1 MTYQVE
7 SGIGFVPSPKGR
19 KDGSKNK
26 NTANRDIAVERA
38 GEYVKSGMAKI
49 EAAKRI
55 KVEMPIGQTAET
67 IARLIK

>member
-1 MTYQVE
+1 MTYQIE

-19 KDGSKNK
+19 KDGSKNR

-38 GEYVKSGMAKI
+38 GEYVNSGMTKI

-55 KVEMPIGQTAET
+55 RDEMNLSIEPET